1 MKNKKTA
8 RLELRLQPS
17 EKERIMKAAR
27 RSGLSATAYAL
38 RCCSKQPPQ
47 AKPPDEFWELLN
59 ELYTVL
65 NELSSEKQEELAQL
79 ILRLQEVM

>member
-17 EKERIMKAAR
+17 EKERIMKAAK
-27 RSGLSATAYAL
+27 RSGLSATAHVL
-38 RCCSKQPPQ
+38 RCCSTQQPQ

-65 NELSSEKQEELAQL
+65 DELSPKKQELLAQL
-79 ILRLQEVM
+79 ILRLQKVM

>member
-8 RLELRLQPS
+8 RLELRLQSS
-17 EKERIMKAAR
+17 EKERIIKAAK
-27 RSGLSATAYAL
+27 RSGLSATAYVL

-59 ELYTVL
+59 ELYTVFD
-65 NELSSEKQEELAQL
+65 ELSPEKQELLAQL

>member
-17 EKERIMKAAR
+17 EKEQIMKAAK
-27 RSGLSATAYAL
+27 RSGLSATDYVL

-59 ELYTVL
+59 ELYTVMD
-65 NELSSEKQEELAQL
+65 ELSPEKQELLAQL